1 MTSFLAI
8 GDIHIKLD
16 NLLEIKHLT
25 DTLVTLIHQHQPDYI
40 VLLGDILHTH
50 ERIHTNCLNQA
61 AELFRACSSIRPTY
75 VLVGN
80 HDYISNSQFL
90 TDEHWMNPFKAWS
103 NLFIV
108 DRVTQVGSAVLCPY
122 VPDGR
127 LVEALSKPPDALSKP
142 FAWREASV
150 VFAHQTLDG
159 VKMGPVVMD
168 GVEKWLPEYPM
179 LCSGHI
185 HDRQT
190 PQENLYYTGTPI
202 PHAFGESNRKSICM
216 IHTSD
221 PKKVLEIPMDV
232 CSRQILYLSVTEAYA
247 FTHQPR
253 PHHHLRITVRG
264 QPEETKAYRK
274 SDAYK
279 RLIAV
284 GVKVVFDEP
293 KEERPEEKKEVKSVE
308 EILWSMVKGDL
319 SLAHHYRTFIKS
331 DVEIEMER

>member
-1 MTSFLAI
+1 MTSFLAV
-8 GDIHIKLD
+8 GDVHIKLD
-16 NLLEIKHLT
+16 NLLEIDHLT
-25 DTLVTLIHQHQPDYI
+25 DTLVSIIQQHRPDYLI
-40 VLLGDILHTH
+40 LLGDILHTH

-61 AELFRACSSIRPTY
+61 AKLFRKCSEIIPTY

-90 TDEHWMNPFKAWS
+90 TDEHWMNPFKEWPG
-103 NLFIV
+103 LTIV
-108 DRVTQVGSAVLCPY
+108 DRVTRVGSAVLCPY

-127 LVEALSKPPDALSKP
+127 LVEALNTIDG
-142 FAWREASV
+142 WREASL

-159 VKMGPVVMD
+159 VKMGPMVMD

-185 HDRQT
+185 HDRQQ

-216 IHTSD
+216 IDTSN
-221 PKKVLEIPMDV
+221 PKKVLEIPLDV
-232 CSRQILYLSVTEAYA
+232 CSRQILYLSVAEAYR

-253 PHHHLRITVRG
+253 PHHHLRLTVRG
-264 QPEETKAYRK
+264 QPEETRVYRK

-279 RLIAV
+279 SLLSA

-293 KEERPEEKKEVKSVE
+293 KEEKEEEKKEVKTVE
-308 EILWSMVKGDL
+308 EILWSLVKGDL
-319 SLAHHYRTFIKS
+319 NLAHHYRTFIKS
-331 DVEIEMER
+331 DVEIEIDV